1 MKPLLLLASV
11 LVALASASQ
20 AATLT
25 LDGPLEQG
33 ALLRGAAEPGARV
46 NFDGHTVRVAPD
58 GRFILGLS
66 RDSPAEAVLSLTDA
80 AGVTERRTL
89 KIEKRQYD
97 IQHINGLPPE
107 QVTPNP
113 ELLERIKAE
122 TAEIRAAH
130 AVESNRLD
138 FESPLIWPVT
148 GTITG
153 IYGSQRILNGE
164 TRSPHL
170 GVDIAAPAG
179 TPIKASAAGTVTLSE
194 RDLYFTGG
202 TVIIDHGYGLST
214 IYVHLER
221 IDVRVGD
228 RVAQG
233 ETIGLLGATGRATG
247 PNLHWGVNW
256 YNTALDPELAA
267 GPMPKE

>member
-1 MKPLLLLASV
+1 MLSLAV
-11 LVALASASQ
+11 ALVAFTGSAQ
-20 AATLT
+20 GVTLT

-33 ALLRGAAEPGARV
+33 ALLRGAAEPGTRV
-46 NFDGHTVRVAPD
+46 SFDGHPVRVAPD
-58 GRFILGLS
+58 GHFILGLS
-66 RDSPAEAVLSLTDA
+66 RDAPAEAVLSLTDA
-80 AGVTERRTL
+80 SGATEQRTL
-89 KIEKRQYD
+89 KIEQRQYD
-97 IQHINGLPPE
+97 IQRINGLPPE

-113 ELLERIKAE
+113 QLLERIKAE
-122 TAEIRAAH
+122 AAEIRAAH

-164 TRSPHL
+164 PRSPHL

-179 TPIKASAAGTVTLSE
+179 TPIKASAGGTVTLSE

-202 TVIIDHGYGLST
+202 TVVIDHGYGLST
-214 IYVHLER
+214 VYVHLER
-221 IDVRVGD
+221 IDAHVGD
-228 RVAQG
+228 KVAQG
-233 ETIGLLGATGRATG
+233 QTIGLLGATGRATG

-256 YNTALDPELAA
+256 YNTALDPQLVA
-267 GPMPKE
+267 GPMPQ

>member
-1 MKPLLLLASV
+1 VLAAALLPVSGFAS
-11 LVALASASQ
+11 

-33 ALLRGAAEPGARV
+33 ALVHGATEPGTRISL
-46 NFDGHTVRVAPD
+46 DGHPVRVAPD
-58 GRFILGLS
+58 GHFILGFS
-66 RDSPAEAVLSLTDA
+66 RDAPAEAMLSIVDRVGA
-80 AGVTERRTL
+80 AERQTL
-89 KIEKRQYD
+89 RIEKRQYD
-97 IQHINGLPPE
+97 IQRINGLPPD

-113 ELLERIKAE
+113 QLLERIKAE
-122 TAEIRAAH
+122 AAEIRAAH
-130 AVESNRLD
+130 AVESARLD
-138 FESPLIWPVT
+138 FEAPLIWPVT

-164 TRSPHL
+164 PRSPHL

-179 TPIKASAAGTVTLSE
+179 TPIKAAAGGTVTLSE

-214 IYVHLER
+214 LYVHLER

-228 RVAQG
+228 KVVQG
-233 ETIGLLGATGRATG
+233 QVIGLMGATGRATG

-256 YNTALDPELAA
+256 YGTALDPELVA
-267 GPMPKE
+267 GPMPKP